1 MSVVSGMEMWGV
13 MPNESVRCVEITD
26 RNWIKRMG
34 NSVESGFQIALPI
47 RSDVVKPSLV
57 KRRHTR

>member
-1 MSVVSGMEMWGV
+1 